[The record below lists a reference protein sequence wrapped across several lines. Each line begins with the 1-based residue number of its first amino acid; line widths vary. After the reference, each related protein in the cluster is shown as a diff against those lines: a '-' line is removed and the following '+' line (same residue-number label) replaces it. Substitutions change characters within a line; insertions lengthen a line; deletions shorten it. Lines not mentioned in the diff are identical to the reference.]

1 MARLA
6 RPSFSTLLSGTFSIE
21 GKAAMRR
28 PIALLAFMAAL
39 WHVVLAQEGDE
50 EPEAPSTLLMP
61 SNATSTMVVVST
73 AGFGDTCSEEVNQ
86 CIRELQCASKTPSFR
101 PAEG

>member
-1 MARLA
+1 
-6 RPSFSTLLSGTFSIE
+6 
-21 GKAAMRR
+21 MRR

-39 WHVVLAQEGDE
+39 WHVVLAQEEEEGNGEGDE

-73 AGFGDTCSEEVNQ
+73 SGFGDTCSEEVNQ

-101 PAEG
+101 PVEG